1 MALVVITG
9 GARSGKSA
17 VAANLA
23 SLHAGSV
30 VVAVA
35 GRAEDDAEMV
45 RRIERHRA
53 DRPVEWTTLEV
64 AGEHVPTWLAAVP
77 DGACLVVDCLGTLVA
92 ERVFGSEGHDPG
104 QWVPEAL
111 EQRADE
117 VAMAIVEGALR
128 RAGDT
133 VVVTNEVGSGVVPAS
148 ASGRLFRDVIG
159 RANARLVAAAD
170 AAYLVVCGRCIDLR
184 SLPATVQWPSEERA

>member
-17 VAANLA
+17 VAAALA
-23 SLHAGSV
+23 AEHAGPV

-35 GRAEDDAEMV
+35 GRPENDPEMAH
-45 RRIERHRA
+45 RIERHRA
-53 DRPVEWTTLEV
+53 DRPATWTTLEV
-64 AGEHVPTWLAAVP
+64 AGEHVPTWLATVP
-77 DGACLVVDCLGTLVA
+77 NDACLVVDCLGTLVA
-92 ERVFGSEGHDPG
+92 ERVFGSEEHDPG

-111 EQRADE
+111 EQRAEE
-117 VAMAIVEGALR
+117 VTAAIVEGALR
-128 RAGDT
+128 RSGDT

-184 SLPATVQWPSEERA
+184 SLPSSVAWPAGDPE

>member
-1 MALVVITG
+1 VALVVITG
-9 GARSGKSA
+9 GARTGKSA
-17 VAANLA
+17 VAAQLA
-23 SLHAGSV
+23 SLNAEPV
-30 VVAVA
+30 FVAVA
-35 GRAEDDAEMV
+35 GRTESDPEMA

-53 DRPVEWTTLEV
+53 DRPAGWTTLEV
-64 AGEHVPTWLAAVP
+64 AGEHVPTWLAQVP
-77 DGACLVVDCLGTLVA
+77 DEACLVIDCLGTLVA
-92 ERVFGSEGHDPG
+92 ERIFGGEGPDPG

-117 VAMAIVEGALR
+117 VASAIVEAALR

-170 AAYLVVCGRCIDLR
+170 AAYLVACGRCIDLL
-184 SLPATVQWPSEERA
+184 SLPSTVDWPSGGRA

>member
-1 MALVVITG
+1 VITG

-17 VAANLA
+17 VAAQLA
-23 SLHAGSV
+23 SVHTGPV

-35 GRAEDDAEMV
+35 GRADNDPEMS

-53 DRPVEWTTLEV
+53 DRPAHWTTLEV
-64 AGEHVPTWLAAVP
+64 AGEHVPTWLAQVP
-77 DGACLVVDCLGTLVA
+77 DHACLVIDCLGTLVA
-92 ERVFGSEGHDPG
+92 ERIFGGEGPDPG

-111 EQRADE
+111 EERADQ
-117 VAMAIVEGALR
+117 VASAIVDAALR

-170 AAYLVVCGRCIDLR
+170 AAYLVACGRCIDLQA
-184 SLPATVQWPSEERA
+184 LPSAVGWPNGDGA

>member
-1 MALVVITG
+1 VALVVITG

-17 VAANLA
+17 AAARLA
-23 SLHAGSV
+23 SVHAGPV
-30 VVAVA
+30 FVAVA
-35 GRAEDDAEMV
+35 GRTDNDPEMT

-53 DRPVEWTTLEV
+53 DRPAEWTTLEV

-77 DGACLVVDCLGTLVA
+77 DGACLVIDCLGTLVA
-92 ERVFGSEGHDPG
+92 ERIFGGEGPDPG

-117 VAMAIVEGALR
+117 VATAIVEAALS

-159 RANARLVAAAD
+159 RANTRLVAAAD
-170 AAYLVVCGRCIDLR
+170 AAYLVVCSRCIDLG
-184 SLPATVQWPSEERA
+184 SLPASVEWPTGGRA

>member
-17 VAANLA
+17 VAAKLA
-23 SLHAGSV
+23 STHTGPV
-30 VVAVA
+30 IVAVA
-35 GRAEDDAEMV
+35 GRTDDDPEMT

-53 DRPVEWTTLEV
+53 DRPAEWTTLEV
-64 AGEHVPTWLAAVP
+64 AGEHVPTWLATVP
-77 DGACLVVDCLGTLVA
+77 ESSCLVIDCLGTLVA
-92 ERVFGSEGHDPG
+92 ERLFGSEGADPG

-117 VAMAIVEGALR
+117 VAMTIVEGALR
-128 RAGDT
+128 RTGDT
-133 VVVTNEVGSGVVPAS
+133 IVVTNEVGSGVVPAS

-159 RANARLVAAAD
+159 RANARLVAASD
-170 AAYLVVCGRCIDLR
+170 AAYLVVGGRCVDLC
-184 SLPATVQWPSEERA
+184 SLPSSVDWPAGDRG